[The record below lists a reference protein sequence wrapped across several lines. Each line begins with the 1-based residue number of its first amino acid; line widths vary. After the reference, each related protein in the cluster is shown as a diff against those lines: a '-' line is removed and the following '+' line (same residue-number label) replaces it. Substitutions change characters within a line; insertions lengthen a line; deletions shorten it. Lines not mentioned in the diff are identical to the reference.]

1 MTAHEI
7 AIARSWAVTDRPY
20 SCSDMQGSSFIIV
33 TGLSGSGKGTF
44 LRALEDRG
52 YFCVDNLP
60 LGLLSKFYELIL
72 KSGSESPKAAMVID
86 VREGQTLSEFPSVYE
101 ELKKNA
107 GLPTSLW
114 FLEASDAVLVR
125 RFSETRRPHPLDPNL
140 PVLEAIEL
148 ERELLAPI
156 RAMADHV
163 LDTSRFTIH
172 ELRQHA
178 VRLFEEQ
185 QAQHLLVSLVSFG
198 FKYGVPIDSDLLF
211 DVRFLPNP
219 NFVPDLKPYTGADPP
234 VIEYMNSHE
243 ATVQFLDHVYGF
255 IDFLLPQYE
264 KEGKSYVTI
273 SIGCTGGRHRS
284 VFIANAIAKHLKDRN
299 YRVKVSHRDSEKG

>member
-1 MTAHEI
+1 
-7 AIARSWAVTDRPY
+7 
-20 SCSDMQGSSFIIV
+20 MQTSSFIIL

-52 YFCVDNLP
+52 FFCVDNLP
-60 LGLLSKFYELIL
+60 VSLLGKFYELIS
-72 KSGSESPKAAMVID
+72 KSETESAKAAMVID
-86 VREGQTLSEFPSVYE
+86 VREGQTLGEFPAIYE
-101 ELKKNA
+101 DLKKQS
-107 GLPTSLW
+107 GLEMSLW

-125 RFSETRRPHPLDPNL
+125 RFSETRRPHPLDPNR
-140 PVLEAIEL
+140 PVLEAIAL

-156 RAMADHV
+156 RAMADHI

-178 VRLFEEQ
+178 VRLFEER

-198 FKYGVPIDSDLLF
+198 FKYGVPIDSDLVF

-219 NFVPDLKPYTGADPP
+219 NFVPNLKPLTGADSA
-234 VIEYMNSHE
+234 VVEYMNSHE
-243 ATVQFLDHVYGF
+243 ATRQFLEHVDRF

-284 VFIANAIAKHLKDRN
+284 VFIANAIGEHLSSRT

>member
-1 MTAHEI
+1 
-7 AIARSWAVTDRPY
+7 
-20 SCSDMQGSSFIIV
+20 MQKSSFIV
-33 TGLSGSGKGTF
+33 LTGLSGSGKGTF

-52 YFCVDNLP
+52 FFCVDNLP
-60 LGLLSKFYELIL
+60 VGLLAKFCELIL
-72 KSGSESPKAAMVID
+72 KSETEPAKAALVID
-86 VREGQTLSEFPSVYE
+86 VREGETLREFPDIYQ
-101 ELKKNA
+101 ELKQNPA
-107 GLPTSLW
+107 LEMSLW

-140 PVLEAIEL
+140 AVLESIAL
-148 ERELLAPI
+148 ERDLLAPI
-156 RAMADHV
+156 RGMADHI

-172 ELRQHA
+172 ELRQHV

-198 FKYGVPIDSDLLF
+198 FKYGVPIDSDLVF

-219 NFVPDLKPYTGADPP
+219 NFEPHLKAYTGADPA
-234 VIEYMNSHE
+234 VVAYMNSHAE
-243 ATVQFLDHVYGF
+243 TAKFLDHVDAF
-255 IDFLLPQYE
+255 VDFLLPQYE

-284 VFIANAIAKHLKDRN
+284 VFIANAIAKHLRER